1 MVRQELKKIVV
12 YSFFLA
18 ILLIP
23 MLGFKTT
30 IFEPGRA
37 FKTLGVFVAI
47 LVINFIVKMIRSRRK
62 PSVVKKAPLTERM
75 GEQHQPAP

>member
-1 MVRQELKKIVV
+1 MVRQELKKLVV

-30 IFEPGRA
+30 VFEPGRA

-47 LVINFIVKMIRSRRK
+47 LVINFIVKMIRSHRK
-62 PSVVKKAPLTERM
+62 PTDARKTPITVTSMP
-75 GEQHQPAP
+75 

>member
-1 MVRQELKKIVV
+1 MVRQELKKLVV

-23 MLGFKTT
+23 MLGFRTT
-30 IFEPGRA
+30 SFEPGRA

-47 LVINFIVKMIRSRRK
+47 LVFNFIVKMIRGRRK
-62 PSVVKKAPLTERM
+62 PSDVQKAPFTERI
-75 GEQHQPAP
+75 GEQIN